1 MGKTVQNRPVPLAVA
16 AEKGHRTGTVLRLD
30 SIQLFGD
37 DRVSLIP
44 CDRFKPAIS
53 PLTYP
58 LERRFNNVPTKVLTG
73 EVRLSYVN
81 LVQPRVNNNDPTA
94 TPKYS
99 VTLLIPKTD
108 TAVKQN
114 IDASI
119 EAAAADAQGKIWNGV
134 RPPVMPIPIHDGDG
148 VRENGTPYGPECKGC
163 WVITASSKNKP
174 QVVHQSDINTELLP
188 QDIYS
193 GMYARVTI
201 NFFGYNRA
209 GKRGV
214 GCGLG
219 NVMKTRDGEALAGGA
234 SAAADFA
241 GVGME
246 AGAPATPAYGA
257 AMPATP
263 GQMTY
268 PNTGMQ
274 QPNPLGVQPGA
285 INPLTGQPYFG

>member
-1 MGKTVQNRPVPLAVA
+1 MSLFDKGEFDAEQMVQ
-16 AEKGHRTGTVLRLD
+16 
-30 SIQLFGD
+30 
-37 DRVSLIP
+37 
-44 CDRFKPAIS
+44 
-53 PLTYP
+53 Y
-58 LERRFNNVPTKVLTG
+58 ERRKIMYNNIPTKVLTG

-81 LVQPRVNNNDPTA
+81 LVAPRVNNNDPTA

-108 TAVKQN
+108 TAVKAN

-119 EAAAADAQGKIWNGV
+119 EAAAKDAQAKIWGGV
-134 RPPVMPIPIHDGDG
+134 RPPVLPIPIHDGDG

-163 WVITASSKNKP
+163 WVITASTKNKP
-174 QVVHQSDINTELLP
+174 QVVSQSDINTELLP

-201 NFFGYNRA
+201 NFFGYNTA

-219 NVMKTRDGEALAGGA
+219 NVMKTRDGEPLAGGA

-241 GVGME
+241 GVGQTV
-246 AGAPATPAYGA
+246 AAPATPAYGG

-263 GQMTY
+263 GQMSY
-268 PNTGMQ
+268 PNTGYAAPAPASAPAADGVAPWGAADGPYGGQPQ
-274 QPNPLGVQPGA
+274 QGNPMGVQPGA